1 MPSSNSSLQ
10 CRIDWQP
17 SRMLAASL
25 AVLGLLAGLSL
36 LLGNAP
42 KLAAIVASM
51 IAVAYGLYLARRELQ
66 RQPRVLLWSAGASEL
81 QLEYANHS
89 EIWRE
94 PRAIF
99 RGSLVT
105 VVGTDDAGHQRQLHW
120 WPDTLP
126 ASARRCLRL
135 TASTAKSA

>member
-1 MPSSNSSLQ
+1 
-10 CRIDWQP
+10 
-17 SRMLAASL
+17 MLAASL
-25 AVLGLLAGLSL
+25 ALLGLLAGLSL
-36 LLGNAP
+36 LLSKAP
-42 KLAAIVASM
+42 KPAAIVTSM
-51 IAVAYGLYLARRELQ
+51 IAMAYGLHLARRELQ

-81 QLEYANHS
+81 QMEYASHR

-105 VVGTDDAGHQRQLHW
+105 VTGTDDAGHQRQLHW

-126 ASARRCLRL
+126 ANARRCLRL
-135 TASTAKSA
+135 TASTAKFA